1 MISHRDAEF
10 GTKLCNSRPLA
21 ALRVRFAQAT
31 RRLRRGRISSLRETK
46 CLSHR
51 IAAKVASPAVGTKI
65 AHPLATFATRKLLA
79 RGLAAASQ
87 FARTLLRLCFAKLL
101 VLLVGGPDDF
111 VAGASRAHPTRP
123 LRGGRITRLERKVVM
138 TTLTA
143 CPTGKGRRAT
153 TPPRLSSDTCS
164 AEGPT
169 TLSASFCMSCACR
182 CRV

>member
-51 IAAKVASPAVGTKI
+51 IAAKVAPPAVGTKI
-65 AHPLATFATRKLLA
+65 AHPLATFALL
-79 RGLAAASQ
+79 
-87 FARTLLRLCFAKLL
+87 KLL

-111 VAGASRAHPTRP
+111 VAGASRAHPIRP
-123 LRGGRITRLERKVVM
+123 LRGGRIALVVQPDRLRRQANVAIHNHSFDCGTTPHMTDSQIERLERKVVM

-164 AEGPT
+164 A
-169 TLSASFCMSCACR
+169 
-182 CRV
+182 